1 MEIGQYDVEFTPWRA
16 IKSQVLAY
24 FIAEWTDLDVWGIGD
39 LPDHWVMY
47 FDRSYTLKGAGA
59 GVVLIPPEGD
69 MLKYVIQIEFLAIN
83 NIAEY
88 EGLVTGL
95 WLAKELGIRWLLI
108 WGYSQLMAKQVQKEY
123 DSNDD
128 KTTNYLAEV
137 RKMEKFFD
145 GFEIRYVPHLDN
157 WDTDHRA
164 WITSSRAPIPLD
176 VVVEKLT
183 KPSIK
188 SMETLGETDP
198 MIIDGAEQQ
207 PEIDWMSPIKAYL
220 DNQPI
225 SDDNAEIERIAHKSR
240 MYYLID
246 RVLYKQGAN
255 DMMMKCISKDEGIQL
270 LREIHSGVCGAH
282 SSWCSIVGKAF
293 RHGFYCPTAKDDVME
308 IVTKCKEC

>member
-1 MEIGQYDVEFTPWRA
+1 
-16 IKSQVLAY
+16 
-24 FIAEWTDLDVWGIGD
+24 
-39 LPDHWVMY
+39 
-47 FDRSYTLKGAGA
+47 
-59 GVVLIPPEGD
+59 
-69 MLKYVIQIEFLAIN
+69 
-83 NIAEY
+83 
-88 EGLVTGL
+88 
-95 WLAKELGIRWLLI
+95 
-108 WGYSQLMAKQVQKEY
+108 MAKQVQKEY
-123 DSNDD
+123 NSNDD

-145 GFEIRYVPHLDN
+145 GFEIRYVPRLDN

-207 PEIDWMSPIKAYL
+207 LEIDWMSPIKAYL

-282 SSWCSIVGKAF
+282 SS
-293 RHGFYCPTAKDDVME
+293 
-308 IVTKCKEC
+308 